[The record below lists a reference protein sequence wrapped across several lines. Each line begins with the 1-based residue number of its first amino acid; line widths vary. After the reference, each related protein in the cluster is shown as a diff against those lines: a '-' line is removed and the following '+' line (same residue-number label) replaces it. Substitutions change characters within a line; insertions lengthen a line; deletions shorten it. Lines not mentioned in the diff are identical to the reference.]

1 MKANF
6 QAMPG
11 TVISDL
17 ELDQHAEWLARPSIF
32 KLPNSFRDEVPSEF
46 EGHYCV
52 DVIGDEFAWMNE
64 AFPKEKY
71 TWYLWFESVF
81 VVPPEMAAFLK
92 LRWAQ

>member
-64 AFPKEKY
+64 SFPKEKY
-71 TWYLWFESVF
+71 TWYLWFESLF

-92 LRWAQ
+92 LRWA

>member
-32 KLPNSFRDEVPSEF
+32 KLPNSFREEVPSEF

-64 AFPKEKY
+64 SFPKEKY

-92 LRWAQ
+92 LRWS